1 MDNGCLLF
9 FYIHAQ
15 SRIVLDIYL
24 IDALSVITY
33 FQSRPLFQID
43 C

>member
-1 MDNGCLLF
+1 MHNGCLLF

-15 SRIVLDIYL
+15 SRIEFDIYL
-24 IDALSVITY
+24 SDALSEITY
-33 FQSRPLFQID
+33 FQRRPLFQID